1 MKKPITK
8 ALLDH
13 TVVAASPPATQKAS
27 RTVDERLI
35 GRTFLRGV
43 MPLAQVAART
53 FHLYTLLADQQG
65 GQDETCP
72 LLGCGL

>member
-1 MKKPITK
+1 M
-8 ALLDH
+8 
-13 TVVAASPPATQKAS
+13 
-27 RTVDERLI
+27 DERLI